1 MVTYNLISAAICAI
15 IAIIMLEYDAHKN
28 GIEVNG
34 EQYLPTRFRWFA
46 TIGNVFGLSAALL
59 IIKAFEVC
67 AGQQ

>member
-34 EQYLPTRFRWFA
+34 EQYLPTPF
-46 TIGNVFGLSAALL
+46 LHY
-59 IIKAFEVC
+59 
-67 AGQQ
+67 